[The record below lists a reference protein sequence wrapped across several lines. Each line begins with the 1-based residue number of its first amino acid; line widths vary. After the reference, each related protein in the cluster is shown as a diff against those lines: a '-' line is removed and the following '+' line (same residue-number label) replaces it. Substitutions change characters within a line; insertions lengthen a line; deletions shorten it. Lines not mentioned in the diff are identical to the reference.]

1 MRNGLPKDWQTVKL
15 EDLCERI
22 TVGHVGPMADKYV
35 EAGIP
40 FLRSQNIQPFRLDMS
55 DVKYIDDDFHRQLK
69 KSAIEPG
76 DVVVVRTGYPGTACV
91 VPYKLSVANCAD
103 LVIIKPSKDLDSWFL
118 ATIFNSSWGRG
129 TVAGKLVG
137 VAQQHFNIGAAR
149 QMKIHKPPLA
159 TQRKIAGVLGA
170 YDELIENNRRRIEIL
185 EEMARR
191 LYREWF
197 VQFRFPGHAH
207 VPLTDSPLGKIPKG
221 WEVKTPD
228 KLLSDHIGGGWGQE
242 EPDEKH
248 SDAAYVIR
256 GTDIPETRRLDIAF
270 CPRRYHAPSNLRSR
284 KLNAGDIVI
293 EVSGGGKDQAV
304 GRSLLV
310 NSVLLSRFDGDVI
323 CASFC
328 KRVQVDAG
336 AISPLLFWLHLNEIY
351 DDGRIKQYQVQSTGI
366 KNFQFAVFLEKEQF
380 VVPPRPLQ
388 TRFDEQVGPMIES
401 VTNLGVRNVVLRK
414 TRDLL
419 LPRLISGELDVSELP
434 IEVEAR
440 VE

>member
-1 MRNGLPKDWQTVKL
+1 MSNENPKDWHTVKL

-40 FLRSQNIQPFRLDMS
+40 FLRSQNIQPFRLNMT

-91 VPYKLSVANCAD
+91 VPFKLSVANCAD
-103 LVIIKPSKDLDSWFL
+103 LVIIKPSKDLNGWFL

-149 QMKIHKPPLA
+149 QMKIHLPPLA
-159 TQRKIAGVLGA
+159 TQQKIAGVLGA

-221 WEVKTPD
+221 WERKPLREIADLRLGKMLDAKKNKGDLMPYLANVNVR
-228 KLLSDHIGGGWGQE
+228 WG
-242 EPDEKH
+242 
-248 SDAAYVIR
+248 
-256 GTDIPETRRLDIAF
+256 AF
-270 CPRRYHAPSNLRSR
+270 DLQNLREMR
-284 KLNAGDIVI
+284 FEADERETCGLRYGDIVMC
-293 EVSGGGKDQAV
+293 EGGEP
-304 GRSLLV
+304 GR
-310 NSVLLSRFDGDVI
+310 
-323 CASFC
+323 CA
-328 KRVQVDAG
+328 
-336 AISPLLFWLHLNEIY
+336 IW
-351 DDGRIKQYQVQSTGI
+351 T
-366 KNFQFAVFLEKEQF
+366 
-380 VVPPRPLQ
+380 
-388 TRFDEQVGPMIES
+388 EQVPNMMIQKAIHRIRSRQEVGFRYLYYNLRHKGQTGHLASLFTGATIKHLPREKLDIVMVEVPTKSLTDLFSKIVEPMALQVE
-401 VTNLGVRNVVLRK
+401 VLTKRNAILRK

-434 IEVEAR
+434 IEVEEAAR
-440 VE
+440 DGE